1 MPFDPGPP
9 DNAFGYLQAHI
20 SELVALTEQQRQAAC
35 ADLVAA
41 YQGTP
46 VQAAVTA
53 NFILVYD
60 GTNFSMNAADSEPV
74 YGPVPDP
81 WKILTEYGWPT

>member
-1 MPFDPGPP
+1 MPFDPSPP
-9 DNAFGYLQAHI
+9 NDAFGYLITHA
-20 SELVALTEQQRQAAC
+20 SELLALTPTQQQTAC

-41 YQGTP
+41 YSGTP
-46 VQAAVTA
+46 VQAAVTTS
-53 NFILVYD
+53 FILVYD
-60 GTNFSMNAADSEPV
+60 GTNFSVNAADSEPV